1 MLAPFPSLPL
11 TLPCFNPH
19 VLHYVLSLY
28 PLSTSPL
35 KAPVD
40 LVLLIDGSEN
50 IGADDFP
57 LVRDLAVQ
65 VVEGLAV
72 GNDAIR
78 VAVVLYA
85 ADPDTQFYL
94 NSHDSKENILNAIRG
109 IEYSGGPEA
118 NLGAALEE
126 VTESLLGP
134 DAGGRADEG
143 VPQALVVI
151 SAGQSSDDISL
162 GERALKQANVFTFGL
177 AVGDFD
183 TVQLE
188 TIATDKS
195 FMLSA
200 PDVRTV
206 ANVGDQMLQYI
217 NGVAQRN
224 IVIETD
230 FVEGM

>member
-28 PLSTSPL
+28 PLSISPL
-35 KAPVD
+35 KVPAD

-65 VVEGLAV
+65 VIEGLAV
-72 GNDAIR
+72 GKDAIR

-85 ADPDTQFYL
+85 DNPETQFYL
-94 NSHDSKENILNAIRG
+94 NSHDSKEKILTAIQG
-109 IEYSGGPEA
+109 IQYPGGPEA

-134 DAGGRADEG
+134 DAGGRGEEG
-143 VPQALVVI
+143 VPQVLMVI
-151 SAGQSSDDISL
+151 SAGQSSDDISQ
-162 GERALKQANVFTFGL
+162 GERALKQASVYTFGL

-183 TVQLE
+183 TAQLE
-188 TIATDKS
+188 AVATDTR
-195 FMLSA
+195 FVLSES
-200 PDVRTV
+200 DVRTV
-206 ANVGDQMLQYI
+206 ANAGDQMLQFI
-217 NGVAQRN
+217 NGVALRT
-224 IVIETD
+224 IVIETN

>member
-1 MLAPFPSLPL
+1 MLAPFSSLPL

-28 PLSTSPL
+28 PLSISPL
-35 KAPVD
+35 KAPAD

-65 VVEGLAV
+65 VIEGLAV
-72 GNDAIR
+72 GKDAIR

-85 ADPDTQFYL
+85 ADPETQFYL
-94 NSHDSKENILNAIRG
+94 NSHDSKENILTAIRG
-109 IEYSGGPEA
+109 IQYPGGPEA

-126 VTESLLGP
+126 VTDSLLGP
-134 DAGGRADEG
+134 DAGGRSEEG
-143 VPQALVVI
+143 VPQAVLVI
-151 SAGQSSDDISL
+151 SAGQSSDDVSQV
-162 GERALKQANVFTFGL
+162 ERTLKQANVYTLGL

-183 TVQLE
+183 NAQLE

-195 FMLSA
+195 FVLSA
-200 PDVRTV
+200 PDVTQV
-206 ANVGDQMLQYI
+206 ANVGDQILQYI
-217 NGVAQRN
+217 NAVAQRN
-224 IVIETD
+224 IVIETEI
-230 FVEGM
+230 VEGM